1 MRDKIK
7 ATVPKLILLAV
18 LVSIAGTA
26 CTKARANIEIVMPE
40 LLPPPPPPRIVEVFP
55 LEPLPTVE
63 PSPVESALVTPPTR
77 PAPRPAAKPEPPK
90 VEVVPVLPEPPPQA
104 APALTLKPG
113 PSVQA
118 QTEASIR
125 GLLDRAQ
132 HDLQRVNYAAL
143 NADGRAQFDTARG
156 FMQQAHEA
164 LKVANLAFAGKLA
177 DKAATMAA
185 ILVR

>member
-1 MRDKIK
+1 ML
-7 ATVPKLILLAV
+7 KLILVTV
-18 LVSIAGTA
+18 LVSLSGIA
-26 CTKARANIEIVMPE
+26 CHKARANTEVVMPE
-40 LLPPPPPPRIVEVFP
+40 LLPPPPPPRVVEAFALDPV
-55 LEPLPTVE
+55 PTIE
-63 PSPVESALVTPPTR
+63 PSPVESALSTPPARAPQR
-77 PAPRPAAKPEPPK
+77 PPIKVEPPK
-90 VEVVPVLPEPPPQA
+90 VEEAPIIPERPAPT

-125 GLLDRAQ
+125 ALLDRAGR
-132 HDLQRVNYAAL
+132 DLGRVKYAAL

-156 FMQQAHEA
+156 FMQQAEEA
-164 LKVANLAFAGKLA
+164 LKTANLAFAGKLA

>member
-1 MRDKIK
+1 MG
-7 ATVPKLILLAV
+7 KLIIIT
-18 LVSIAGTA
+18 LVILSGVA
-26 CTKARANIEIVMPE
+26 CTKARAKTEIVMPE
-40 LLPPPPPPRIVEVFP
+40 LVPPPPPPRIVETFP
-55 LEPLPTVE
+55 LEPVPTIE
-63 PSPVESALVTPPTR
+63 PSPVESALTTPPAR
-77 PAPRPAAKPEPPK
+77 PQARPPAKPEPPK
-90 VEVVPVLPEPPPQA
+90 VEEVAILPERPSPS

-125 GLLDRAQ
+125 TLLERASR
-132 HDLQRVNYAAL
+132 DLGRVKYAAL

-156 FMQQAHEA
+156 FMQQAEEA
-164 LKVANLAFAGKLA
+164 LKTANLAFAGKLA

>member
-1 MRDKIK
+1 MNV
-7 ATVPKLILLAV
+7 AKLILLAM
-18 LVSIAGTA
+18 LVCMSGLA
-26 CTKARANIEIVMPE
+26 CAKARANTEIVVPD
-40 LLPPPPPPRIVEVFP
+40 LQPPPPPPRIVETFALDPV
-55 LEPLPTVE
+55 PTIE
-63 PSPVESALVTPPTR
+63 PSPVESALATPPVKT
-77 PAPRPAAKPEPPK
+77 PPRVVPKPEPPK
-90 VEVVPVLPEPPPQA
+90 ADEEVPIIPERPPQT

-125 GLLDRAQ
+125 ALLDRAQ
-132 HDLQRVNYAAL
+132 RDLQRVNYAAL
-143 NADGRAQFDTARG
+143 DADGRAQFDTARG
-156 FMQQAHEA
+156 FMQQAQEA